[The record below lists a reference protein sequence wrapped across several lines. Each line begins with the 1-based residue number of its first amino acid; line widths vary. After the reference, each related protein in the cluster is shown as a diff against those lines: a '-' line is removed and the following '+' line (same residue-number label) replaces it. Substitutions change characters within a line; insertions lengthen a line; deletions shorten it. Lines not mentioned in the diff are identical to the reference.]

1 MNDPT
6 NTEQVTST
14 GTIRNQPS
22 SSQEKEQ
29 ALTLQKSEFYADDE
43 ILHEDTIN
51 PITVLLQVN
60 TNLSSINLSS
70 SIS

>member
-14 GTIRNQPS
+14 ETIRNQSS

-29 ALTLQKSEFYADDE
+29 VLTLQKAEFYPDDE
-43 ILHEDTIN
+43 IPHEDTIN
-51 PITVLLQVN
+51 PTTVLSQVN

-70 SIS
+70 STS